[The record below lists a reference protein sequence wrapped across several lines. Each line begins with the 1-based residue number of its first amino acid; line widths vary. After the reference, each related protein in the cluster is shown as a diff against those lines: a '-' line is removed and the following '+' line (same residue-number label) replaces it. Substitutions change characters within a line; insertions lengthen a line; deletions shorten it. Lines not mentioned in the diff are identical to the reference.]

1 MMLLK
6 EKTPTQD
13 FLIQTIIS
21 EVISYI
27 MKEKN
32 LSLID
37 AFEYFYKAKI
47 SEKLENIDTGL
58 YLEGASYFYQLV
70 KEELEKKNE

>member
-1 MMLLK
+1 MLLK

-37 AFEYFYKAKI
+37 AFE
-47 SEKLENIDTGL
+47 
-58 YLEGASYFYQLV
+58 
-70 KEELEKKNE
+70 

>member
-1 MMLLK
+1 
-6 EKTPTQD
+6 
-13 FLIQTIIS
+13 
-21 EVISYI
+21 